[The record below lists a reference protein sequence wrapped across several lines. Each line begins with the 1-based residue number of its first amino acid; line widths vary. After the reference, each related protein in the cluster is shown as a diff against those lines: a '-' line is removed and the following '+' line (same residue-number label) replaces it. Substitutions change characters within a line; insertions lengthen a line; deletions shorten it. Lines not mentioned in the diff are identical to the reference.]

1 MSAIYDVKNNLI
13 FTGGHDGTLLAWH
26 FETGFIKFYLHEMD
40 PTCCSK
46 KYIHD
51 AKSVDSLAIMNKSR
65 ILLSATA
72 DQTIRFWDL
81 TDLSSGKQPIF
92 KMKVNHAEGD
102 ALTMIAVNIDC
113 DRLVTTDTA
122 GRMKLWDISKAD
134 FRNEKSDP
142 LSKIREMWFI

>member
-1 MSAIYDVKNNLI
+1 
-13 FTGGHDGTLLAWH
+13 
-26 FETGFIKFYLHEMD
+26 
-40 PTCCSK
+40 
-46 KYIHD
+46 
-51 AKSVDSLAIMNKSR
+51 
-65 ILLSATA
+65 LSN
-72 DQTIRFWDL
+72 
-81 TDLSSGKQPIF
+81 GKQPIF

-134 FRNEKSDP
+134 FKNKESDP